1 MIDPLIENELGIEL
15 PVRAAL
21 RFSFLSVPPPYR
33 LFYFTYGRSLLVNA

>member
-21 RFSFLSVPPPYR
+21 RFSFLSVPSPIDCSISRMVAPC
-33 LFYFTYGRSLLVNA
+33 S

>member
-21 RFSFLSVPPPYR
+21 RFSFLSVPPYR